1 MVGSPPF
8 AWATFPASVADL
20 NPIRKLNLKSIL
32 KAKVFTINEP
42 IITYGEGWI
51 SKKIGSNTSTIFL
64 IGLKVEDE
72 FVQEWIKRPY

>member
-1 MVGSPPF
+1 
-8 AWATFPASVADL
+8 VANL
-20 NPIRKLNLKSIL
+20 KPIRKLNLKSIL
-32 KAKVFTINEP
+32 KAKVSTINEP

-51 SKKIGSNTSTIFL
+51 SKKIGSNTSTTYL